1 MNATFF
7 FSDGG
12 VSHLSFSLVYIYI
25 STCLHMSTW
34 TIQNQ
39 LKFNMTKTEF
49 MIVSPCLPMSGETGK
64 IVLSL
69 SSPLADME
77 CGMRLPLNCHQ
88 ATEGSAKGHASP
100 ACERKQQESSCCW
113 CLSHIFLPTLKSLA
127 EASYVCQ

>member
-1 MNATFF
+1 
-7 FSDGG
+7 
-12 VSHLSFSLVYIYI
+12 
-25 STCLHMSTW
+25 MSTW

-77 CGMRLPLNCHQ
+77 CGMRLP
-88 ATEGSAKGHASP
+88 
-100 ACERKQQESSCCW
+100 
-113 CLSHIFLPTLKSLA
+113 
-127 EASYVCQ
+127 